1 MEERLAA
8 LEVRLASLAET
19 VRSLE
24 SRVASLDPAG
34 RSVAA
39 PFQGVSATVPLQ
51 AASAPPASALPSG
64 AEVIEGGTAFLP
76 LVGRTLLVLGG
87 AFLFRALTDDKVL
100 PPAAGVGLGLLY
112 AVVMGVVADRA
123 RGAAG
128 RRSAAFQGLA
138 AAMIGMPL
146 VFEATTRFHVLSPP
160 VAAAFVVVFTAFLV
174 GVAWR
179 RDVQFL
185 GWVAMVG
192 CVGTSFALLWGTQ
205 AVATFSVALL
215 VLGVGSLWLTYGRRW
230 HGLRWPA
237 ALGADLAVFLMTHVA
252 ASPGGLPEGYT
263 DLSIPAVLAI
273 ALALPVVYL
282 GSFSARTLSRQRGV
296 NFFEVFQT
304 VISLLAGF
312 GGAVRVARAAG
323 WGSFGLGIS
332 ALVVA
337 GACYFVA
344 FSFVERRSEFRNNF
358 LFYSSLAVVLTLA
371 VSPLVF
377 GTNVLVLFWCGMAV
391 AGAILGF
398 RLNRLS
404 LAWHSAAYVVAS
416 GLVGG
421 LFVAVAR
428 TFLGGADHSFA
439 LPGRDALVVV
449 AAALAGYTAL
459 SVEEARSAGV
469 RRKVDRIPIALLGVV
484 ALFGIGGGAVDL
496 LALVFG
502 GPAAAG
508 AAKLATIRTV
518 VLSTAAIGLAW
529 ARRRAFFADLVW
541 LAYPVLIAGG
551 LKLLLEDLRT
561 SGPAALVVAFGFF
574 GAALILV
581 PRLLRGGVPVA
592 GKSA

>member
-8 LEVRLASLAET
+8 LEARLNSLAET

-34 RSVAA
+34 GTAPAQPALAAA
-39 PFQGVSATVPLQ
+39 P
-51 AASAPPASALPSG
+51 APPAPAELPGVLPSG
-64 AEVIEGGTAFLP
+64 AAVIEGGTALLP

-87 AFLFRALTDDKVL
+87 AFLFRALTDDKML
-100 PPAAGVGLGLLY
+100 LPAAGVALGLLY
-112 AVVMGVVADRA
+112 AVVMGVLADRA
-123 RGAAG
+123 TGAAG
-128 RRSAAFQGLA
+128 RRSAAFHGLS

-160 VAAAFVVVFTAFLV
+160 AAAAFVTAFAAFLV
-174 GVAWR
+174 WVAWR

-185 GWVAMVG
+185 AWVAALG
-192 CVGTSFALLWGTQ
+192 CVGTALALLWATQ
-205 AVATFSVALL
+205 AVATVSVALL
-215 VLGVGSLWLTYGRRW
+215 VFGIGSLWLTYGRRW

-263 DLSIPAVLAI
+263 DLSIRAVLAI
-273 ALALPVVYL
+273 ALALPVAYL
-282 GSFSARTLSRQRGV
+282 GSFALRTLTRQRGV

-304 VISLLAGF
+304 VVALLAGF

-323 WGSFGLGIS
+323 WGSFGLGVS
-332 ALVVA
+332 ALAVA

-344 FSFVERRSEFRNNF
+344 FSFVERRPEFRNNF
-358 LFYSSLAVVLTLA
+358 LFYSSLAVVLTLS

-377 GTNVLVLFWCGMAV
+377 GTNVLVLFWCGMGA
-391 AGAILGF
+391 AAAILAF
-398 RLNRLS
+398 RLGRLS
-404 LAWHSAAYVVAS
+404 LASHAAAYVVSA

-428 TFLGGADHSFA
+428 TFLGGADHGFS

-449 AAALAGYTAL
+449 AAALTGYTAL
-459 SVEEARSAGV
+459 SVEEARSAGA
-469 RRKVDRIPIALLGVV
+469 RRRIDRIPIAILGVV
-484 ALFGIGGGAVDL
+484 ALFGLGAGAIDL
-496 LALVFG
+496 LALAFG
-502 GPAAAG
+502 GPLAAG
-508 AAKLATIRTV
+508 PAKLATIRTV
-518 VLSTAAIGLAW
+518 VLSCAAIGLAW
-529 ARRRAFFADLVW
+529 ARRRAFFSDLVW
-541 LAYPVLIAGG
+541 LAYPVLVAGG
-551 LKLLLEDLRT
+551 LKLLLEDLRA
-561 SGPAALVVAFGFF
+561 SGPAGLVVAFGFF

-581 PRLLRGGVPVA
+581 PRLHRVGVPDA